1 LVKQVTA
8 TVRWREC
15 VAAMV
20 AMGCDRFAELGAGKV
35 LTGLMKRN
43 APDAQAA
50 AVGTPAEVEAFLK
63 TL

>member
-1 LVKQVTA
+1 
-8 TVRWREC
+8 
-15 VAAMV
+15 
-20 AMGCDRFAELGAGKV
+20 V

-43 APDAQAA
+43 APEASAI